1 MSRIRM
7 HVFIS
12 NESDATLTFGHAEI
26 AHGDY
31 TPDRR
36 SPPVVTPGQRLG
48 FQGEGDF
55 TLI

>member
-12 NESDATLTFGHAEI
+12 NESDATLTFGHDEI

-31 TPDRR
+31 TPDWA
-36 SPPVVTPGQRLG
+36 PPPSYQSRTEDRVSR
-48 FQGEGDF
+48 
-55 TLI
+55 